1 MEDLNRCQ
9 RQTRLLDGSFLQLH
23 DLSSPL
29 VKYLVMN
36 RWKRKGPKTTTL
48 HREQI
53 IEMLIG
59 TQGQLT
65 TRGDSNRGLTCA
77 NKSWVSYDKS
87 LS

>member
-1 MEDLNRCQ
+1 LEDLDRCQ

-23 DLSSPL
+23 DLSSPQE
-29 VKYLVMN
+29 KYWVMN
-36 RWKRKGPKTTTL
+36 GWKRKAPNRMTL

-65 TRGDSNRGLTCA
+65 TRGHSNRGLTCA
-77 NKSWVSYDKS
+77 NKSWVSHDKS

>member
-1 MEDLNRCQ
+1 MI
-9 RQTRLLDGSFLQLH
+9 
-23 DLSSPL
+23 
-29 VKYLVMN
+29 
-36 RWKRKGPKTTTL
+36 L

-65 TRGDSNRGLTCA
+65 TRGHLNRGLKCA
-77 NKSWVSYDKS
+77 NKSSVSHDDS

>member
-1 MEDLNRCQ
+1 
-9 RQTRLLDGSFLQLH
+9 
-23 DLSSPL
+23 
-29 VKYLVMN
+29 MN

-77 NKSWVSYDKS
+77 NKSW
-87 LS
+87 